1 MGNLNCNAASCVNNC
16 DDHCCLNSI
25 CVDGSSACE
34 CDDTCCSD
42 YQHKKDSSTN
52 MFHMPKDSLSI
63 SCEATNCIQ
72 NCNKKCDADHV
83 DISGIK
89 ATTEKDT
96 VCATFQAEK

>member
-1 MGNLNCNAASCVNNC
+1 
-16 DDHCCLNSI
+16 
-25 CVDGSSACE
+25 
-34 CDDTCCSD
+34 
-42 YQHKKDSSTN
+42 
-52 MFHMPKDSLSI
+52 MPKDSLSI
-63 SCEATNCIQ
+63 SCEATNCIY